1 MRRFR
6 KISVEELLKMIPMAS
21 NIVILEENGD
31 GWYWMSDYVTDRFEN
46 ATILIEEPEI
56 TKNTE
61 DAPKKQ
67 EVVALPEAKE
77 PVKKCDDC
85 RYNDGN
91 VHAECVVDCD
101 AQEETAPEETS
112 PVAEEQEQAEL
123 KKTPE
128 EDLFDRIN
136 KLSASS
142 KKEQESV
149 DPEKCLAIIKAYLSG
164 KNIKDVAKESGV
176 TQQIVKEV
184 LIQNGTPLRVS
195 RAFYKSIRQAAE
207 DGRALE
213 DIAADFHTD
222 VDHIREI
229 IDGGKE

>member
-6 KISVEELLKMIPMAS
+6 QISAEELLKMIPMAS

-31 GWYWMSDYVTDRFEN
+31 GWYWLDDYVANRFAN

-56 TKNTE
+56 TRNT
-61 DAPKKQ
+61 
-67 EVVALPEAKE
+67 
-77 PVKKCDDC
+77 
-85 RYNDGN
+85 
-91 VHAECVVDCD
+91 
-101 AQEETAPEETS
+101 
-112 PVAEEQEQAEL
+112 
-123 KKTPE
+123 E

-142 KKEQESV
+142 KKEQQSV
-149 DPEKCLAIIKAYLSG
+149 VPEKRLAIIKAYLRG
-164 KNIKDVAKESGV
+164 ANIKDVAKESGV

-222 VDHIREI
+222 TDTIRKI
-229 IDGGKE
+229 IGGEE

>member
-6 KISVEELLKMIPMAS
+6 QISAEELLKMIPMAS

-46 ATILIEEPEI
+46 ANILIEEPEI
-56 TKNTE
+56 
-61 DAPKKQ
+61 P
-67 EVVALPEAKE
+67 EVVEL
-77 PVKKCDDC
+77 
-85 RYNDGN
+85 
-91 VHAECVVDCD
+91 AE
-101 AQEETAPEETS
+101 PEETS
-112 PVAEEQEQAEL
+112 PAAEEPDQAEAER
-123 KKTPE
+123 TPE

-149 DPEKCLAIIKAYLSG
+149 DPEKCLAIIKGYLG
-164 KNIKDVAKESGV
+164 GMNIKEVAKELNV
-176 TQQIVKEV
+176 TQKTAREV
-184 LIQNGTPLRVS
+184 LLKNRTPLRVS
-195 RAFYKSIRQAAE
+195 RAFYKSIREAVE

-213 DIAADFHTD
+213 DIAEDFHTD

>member
-6 KISVEELLKMIPMAS
+6 KISVEELLKIIPMAS

-31 GWYWMSDYVTDRFEN
+31 GWYWLDDYVANRFANE
-46 ATILIEEPEI
+46 TILIEESEI
-56 TKNTE
+56 TRNTE

-67 EVVALPEAKE
+67 EVVELPEAKE

-101 AQEETAPEETS
+101 AQEETAPA
-112 PVAEEQEQAEL
+112 AEEPDQAEAER
-123 KKTPE
+123 TPE

-142 KKEQESV
+142 KKEQQSV
-149 DPEKCLAIIKAYLSG
+149 APEKRLAIIKAYLRG
-164 KNIKDVAKESGV
+164 ANIKDVTKESGV

-222 VDHIREI
+222 TDTIRKI
-229 IDGGKE
+229 IGGEE